1 MRWDDR
7 GRGGSTQFIKESTAR
22 NLRLLLT
29 LGCRNLC
36 ELLTKEWRLF
46 SLPYTP
52 PRARPSPSGAPST
65 FSVTVARTTPLWKST
80 LPLPSW
86 HPTHPE
92 IRNDDAVQSSAS
104 GVCFS
109 SRECEWCFYVCWY
122 RRALL
127 FFPTNLSQIRRVIN
141 LRRARLPCPTHLAIN
156 VAFIGTPVRPVVA
169 LFALGPRIEGC
180 LYVVYKIDCSNFLPY
195 LYILQSSLIQIK

>member
-1 MRWDDR
+1 MARGMRWDR

-65 FSVTVARTTPLWKST
+65 FSVTVARTIPLWKST
-80 LPLPSW
+80 HPLPARR
-86 HPTHPE
+86 PTHPE
-92 IRNDDAVQSSAS
+92 IRNDDAAQSSAS
-104 GVCFS
+104 VSPLASVSGVSTCVDIDGLCF
-109 SRECEWCFYVCWY
+109 
-122 RRALL
+122 

-141 LRRARLPCPTHLAIN
+141 LRPTSQLMLRS
-156 VAFIGTPVRPVVA
+156 FGTPDSSLRYSLLLLIFEHEAVV
-169 LFALGPRIEGC
+169 IW
-180 LYVVYKIDCSNFLPY
+180 KIDWLFEFVTL
-195 LYILQSSLIQIK
+195 LYILQSSLIKIK